1 MRQGNNSRRGR
12 GRSGRRP
19 NINPRSQTFD
29 SNGPEGRIRGNPS
42 QVYEKYLA
50 LARDAQLSGD
60 RIHAEA
66 LFQYAEHYY
75 RLLNDSSDPQRP
87 RPEQRDDE
95 GRDARDDDDDEGR
108 EYDDERAP
116 EAPRRVNRNA
126 DSSAPPR
133 RNGEA
138 TAHEQGRRRETASN
152 DAPARVEA
160 PAEAPV
166 AATSAIATP
175 AAATPAA
182 ATSAAATPG
191 PTTAPAPGASEGDE
205 QAGAPRS
212 RRGTGR
218 RRRTVE
224 EPAAAP
230 EEAEAGLLKILG
242 EAPRRSNGAAKTTR
256 ATKADKAAAGEAA
269 PAEAKVGVEEA
280 AEKAEAKPRVRR
292 RKRVT
297 ADDEKTTPDGSDPE
311 TASA

>member
-87 RPEQRDDE
+87 RPEQRSEQRDDD
-95 GRDARDDDDDEGR
+95 GRDAQDDDDDEGR
-108 EYDDERAP
+108 EGDDERAH
-116 EAPRRVNRNA
+116 EAPRRVKRNA
-126 DSSAPPR
+126 DSSPPPR

-138 TAHEQGRRRETASN
+138 TAPEPGRRRETASD

-166 AATSAIATP
+166 AATSAVATP
-175 AAATPAA
+175 AAATP
-182 ATSAAATPG
+182 G
-191 PTTAPAPGASEGDE
+191 PTSTPAPGASEGDE

-256 ATKADKAAAGEAA
+256 AAKADKAAAGEAA
-269 PAEAKVGVEEA
+269 PAAAEGGAEPA